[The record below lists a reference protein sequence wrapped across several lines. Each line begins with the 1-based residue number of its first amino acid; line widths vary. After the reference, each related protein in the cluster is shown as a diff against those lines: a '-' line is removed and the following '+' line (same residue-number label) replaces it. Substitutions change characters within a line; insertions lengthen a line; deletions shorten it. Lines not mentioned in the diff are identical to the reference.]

1 MKLGITTFLCFSALF
16 LNGSEPSNAGEEPPD
31 FESHEV
37 ENLKDYSNCSLMD
50 LVDKFT
56 DQRSL
61 YLACYSAD
69 WEEEMIG
76 VVINTRPDLSTDGE
90 MTFNVTLVNESFL
103 PSEKVTR
110 VRYRFDKDNA
120 KNVEFDQNDAPP
132 LVLYYPEEQNWV
144 TTLVSQKT
152 ADHWLKLISESEQL
166 LFELRQEDQVDTK
179 TIVFDGADKA
189 VADFKE
195 RLKKQLESMAEDDED
210 SDSDE
215 G

>member
-1 MKLGITTFLCFSALF
+1 MKLGITTFLCLSAL
-16 LNGSEPSNAGEEPPD
+16 LLHSSEPGKAGDEPPE

-37 ENLKDYSNCSLMD
+37 ENEKDYGSCVLVD

-56 DQRSL
+56 DERSQ
-61 YLACYSAD
+61 YLACHSSD
-69 WEEEMIG
+69 MEEQIG
-76 VVINTRPDLSTDGE
+76 VVINTRPDLYADGQ
-90 MTFNVTLVNESFL
+90 MSFNITFVNSSFL
-103 PSEKVTR
+103 PRESDTQ
-110 VRYRFDKDNA
+110 VRYRFDKDKAQNA
-120 KNVEFDQNDAPP
+120 SFHQKDAPP
-132 LVLYYPEEQNWV
+132 LVLYYPEELNWV

-152 ADHWLKLISESEQL
+152 ADHWLKSISESDQL